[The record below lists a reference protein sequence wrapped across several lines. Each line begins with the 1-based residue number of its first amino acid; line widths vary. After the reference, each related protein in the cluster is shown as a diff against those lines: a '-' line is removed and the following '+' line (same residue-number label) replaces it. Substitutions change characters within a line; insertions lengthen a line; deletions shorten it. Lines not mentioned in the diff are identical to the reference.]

1 LATTFYGS
9 VKTAGTVWAMGD
21 LGMGAMAWVNL
32 TAIFFLTKT
41 ALKVL
46 KDYEMQKKAGIDPVF
61 KPLKLGIKGADFWEE
76 EYVGTDHT
84 IQKEEYID
92 TDHTIQKEDKNC
104 ITIGIVKCHGND
116 NQIIGADVFL

>member
-92 TDHTIQKEDKNC
+92 TDHTIQKEDK
-104 ITIGIVKCHGND
+104 TVS
-116 NQIIGADVFL
+116 L